1 MKYAVLLGLLL
12 LLVSLAM
19 PTQAQDSPPVVH
31 AILFYSPTCPHCHQ
45 FITEQLPP
53 IQERFG
59 DQLQVW
65 FIDVSTTEGANL
77 FLAAINTLDV
87 PEGQAGL
94 VPTMVIGSTVM
105 VGGSDIPNKMPT
117 LVSEGLAAGG
127 IGLPP
132 VPAIREAYR
141 VTDDGSGPIK
151 TEVGDE
157 PTWQDKFNRDKT
169 GNTLAVAVLLLLVAG
184 LVMQLGGQF
193 QTMRDQ
199 KPTLWLSWQK
209 RRVLTAGLAGL
220 TAAVVVT
227 LVLHEGEIS
236 LPSVLALVVV
246 MGLVGVIWRIWQSR
260 EKSAHAT
267 EALLHN
273 LIPIIAV
280 LGMIVAGYLAYIEIR
295 EDEAVCGAVGDCN
308 TVQQSDYAKLLGIL
322 PIGVLGLI
330 GYVAIVGVWW
340 LGRQSETAYAPLAH
354 IAGLGMALGG
364 VVFSI
369 YLTFLE
375 PFVIGATCA
384 WCLTSAL
391 LMLLILT
398 VQAPQGWRALKD
410 WLDPQQPA
418 PRRGQHHATR

>member
-1 MKYAVLLGLLL
+1 MKYVLAFMVIVASI
-12 LLVSLAM
+12 LLVM
-19 PTQAQDSPPVVH
+19 PTQAQDSPPVVY

-45 FITEQLPP
+45 FINEQLPP
-53 IQERFG
+53 IQQQFG
-59 DQLQVW
+59 DQLQVL
-65 FIDVSTTEGANL
+65 FIDVSTPDGSNL
-77 FLAAINTLDV
+77 FRAVIRDLDV
-87 PEGQAGL
+87 PEGQAGY
-94 VPTMVIGSTVM
+94 VPTMVIGSKVM
-105 VGGSDIPNKMPT
+105 VGGSDIPNNMPT
-117 LVSEGLAAGG
+117 LVSNGLAAGG

-132 VPAIREAYR
+132 VAEIQAAFQI
-141 VTDDGSGPIK
+141 TGDGSGPIQ

-157 PTWQDKFNRDKT
+157 PTWQDKFNQDKT

-184 LVMQLGGQF
+184 LVMQLGGEYQAL
-193 QTMRDQ
+193 RDQ

-227 LVLHEGEIS
+227 LVLHDGEIS
-236 LPSVLALVVV
+236 LPSALALVVV
-246 MGLVGVIWRIWQSR
+246 MGLLGVVWRIWQAR
-260 EKSAHAT
+260 EKSAHDT

-340 LGRQSETAYAPLAH
+340 LGRRPESTLAPLAH

-391 LMLLILT
+391 LMLLILML
-398 VQAPQGWRALKD
+398 QAPQGWQALKN

-418 PRRGQHHATR
+418 PQRGQHHATR

>member
-1 MKYAVLLGLLL
+1 MKYVLAFMVVVASVLLG
-12 LLVSLAM
+12 M
-19 PTQAQDSPPVVH
+19 PTQAQDSPPVVY

-53 IQERFG
+53 IQQQFG
-59 DQLQVW
+59 DQLQVL
-65 FIDVSTTEGANL
+65 FIDVSTEEGANL
-77 FLAAINTLDV
+77 FRAVIRDLDV
-87 PEGQAGL
+87 PEGQAGY
-94 VPTMVIGSTVM
+94 VPTMVIGSKVM
-105 VGGSDIPNKMPT
+105 VGGTDIPNNMPT
-117 LVSEGLAAGG
+117 LVSNGLAAGG
-127 IGLPP
+127 IGVPP
-132 VPAIREAYR
+132 VPEIQAAFGISG
-141 VTDDGSGPIK
+141 DGSGPIQ
-151 TEVGDE
+151 TAVGDE

-184 LVMQLGGQF
+184 LVMQLGGEYQAL
-193 QTMRDQ
+193 RDQ

-209 RRVLTAGLAGL
+209 RRLLTAGLAGL

-227 LVLHEGEIS
+227 LVLHDGEIS
-236 LPSVLALVVV
+236 LPSALALVVV
-246 MGLVGVIWRIWQSR
+246 MGLLGVVWRIWQAR
-260 EKSAHAT
+260 ERSAHAT
-267 EALLHN
+267 ETLLHN

-322 PIGVLGLI
+322 PIGVMGLI
-330 GYVAIVGVWW
+330 GYVAIIGVWW
-340 LGRQSETAYAPLAH
+340 LGRRPESALAPLAH

-391 LMLLILT
+391 LMLLILML
-398 VQAPQGWRALKD
+398 QAPQGWRALKD

-418 PRRGQHHATR
+418 RQRGQHHATR